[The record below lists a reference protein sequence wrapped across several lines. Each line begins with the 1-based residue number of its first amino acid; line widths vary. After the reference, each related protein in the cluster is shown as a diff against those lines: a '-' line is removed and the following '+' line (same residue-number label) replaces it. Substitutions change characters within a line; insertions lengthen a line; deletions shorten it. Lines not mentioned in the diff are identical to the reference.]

1 MWKLRYSDGQRWISS
16 RTNFNA
22 IPGVPQ
28 NPDPFYSSC
37 YLALHDP
44 EFVKAYERSSEL
56 SGWHRTK
63 GVTLI
68 KFDWKTKGFFGTK
81 MYRPYFENNTYS
93 ELDRPLS
100 YYMANDKMMFSLEG
114 KAQPVKGIVIRPL
127 IVNYSEYLEYVRQ
140 TKPYMIKW
148 LAPSGE
154 LYADDII
161 RLSAWAIVPV
171 MEILSKAG
179 YAFADSYLCNAYG
192 NTDRESDVT
201 VLGRLINLK
210 GTNPA
215 NILKCDPKVSTFL
228 KDSTNLMEWD
238 KLRILVKQ
246 HPDLTLDD
254 LELIKDMF
262 GTIDNELDKFR
273 QVLGAMYQDKQI
285 FSIHSLIAYL
295 RRIDQFEAIDT
306 IEGVTLLKDYLKMCK
321 DLEIEPKI
329 DGDSLKREHDVIA
342 RIHRLRAREISRRLM
357 EEASK
362 EAVKYN
368 YDDNH
373 FFVTAVTTY
382 DALLDEATQQH
393 NCVLSYAD
401 SIAKKRC
408 CIFSVRSK
416 SRPDKTLITVETDPR
431 CTFIRQKFYS
441 YNRSVTNPAHLAF
454 LEKWMSFCESERTGL
469 IAV

>member
-1 MWKLRYSDGQRWISS
+1 MWKLRYSDGQRWISTS
-16 RTNFNA
+16 TNFNTF
-22 IPGVPQ
+22 PGVPQ
-28 NPDPFYSSC
+28 NPDSFYSSC
-37 YLALHDP
+37 YLALHDS
-44 EFVKAYERSSEL
+44 EFVKAYEKSSEL

-68 KFDWKTKGFFGTK
+68 KFDWKTKGFVGAK
-81 MYRPYFENNTYS
+81 MYRPYFEKNNYS
-93 ELDRPLS
+93 DLDKPLS
-100 YYMANDKMMFSLEG
+100 YYMNNDKMVFSLQG
-114 KAQPVKGIVIRPL
+114 KAHPVKGIVIRPL

-192 NTDRESDVT
+192 NADRESDVT
-201 VLGRLINLK
+201 VLSRLINLK
-210 GTNPA
+210 GTNPV
-215 NILKCDPKVSTFL
+215 NIFKCDPKVSTFL

-273 QVLGAMYQDKQI
+273 QVLGAKYQDKQI

-321 DLEIEPKI
+321 DLEVEPKI

-342 RIHRLRAREISRRLM
+342 RIYRLKAQEINRRLM

-362 EAVKYN
+362 EVVKYN
-368 YDDNH
+368 YSDNH

-416 SRPDKTLITVETDPR
+416 SCPDKTLITVETDPG